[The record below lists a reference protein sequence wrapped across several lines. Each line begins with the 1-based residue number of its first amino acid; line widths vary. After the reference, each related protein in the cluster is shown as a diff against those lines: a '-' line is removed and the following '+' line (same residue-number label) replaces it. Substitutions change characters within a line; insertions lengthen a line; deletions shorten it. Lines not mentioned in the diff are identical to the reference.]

1 MADDPWGERMRA
13 ALAGD
18 EAEYRVLLAE
28 LAVALRRIVRAAL
41 ARAGRSG
48 VDGEDIVQE
57 VLLTI
62 HLKRGTWDSARPFA
76 PWLHVI
82 TRHKV
87 IDVLRRQGHRIEVPI
102 DDVVDWLAAPTAP
115 ESDAPG
121 VDRLLGRLGAR
132 DQTIV
137 RMASLDGRP
146 AQEIA
151 GRLGMTEGAV
161 RVALH
166 RALRRLSAMYREE
179 LS

>member
-1 MADDPWGERMRA
+1 M
-13 ALAGD
+13 AGD
-18 EAEYRVLLAE
+18 EAQYRALLAE
-28 LAVALRRIVRAAL
+28 LAIALRRIVRAAL

-48 VDGEDIVQE
+48 ADSEDIVQE

-62 HLKRGTWDSARPFA
+62 HLKRGTWDSTRPFA
-76 PWLHVI
+76 PWLHAI

-87 IDVLRRQGHRIEVPI
+87 IDVLRRQGHRVEVPI
-102 DDVVDWLAAPTAP
+102 DDVVHWLAAPAAP
-115 ESDAPG
+115 ETDAAG
-121 VDRLLGRLGAR
+121 VDRLIGRLGAR
-132 DQTIV
+132 DQAIV

-146 AQEIA
+146 SQEIA

-166 RALRRLSAMYREE
+166 RALRRLSALYQEE

>member
-1 MADDPWGERMRA
+1 MADDPWGKRMRA

-18 EAEYRVLLAE
+18 AVEYRTLLAD
-28 LAVALRRIVRAAL
+28 LAVVLRRIVRAAL
-41 ARAGRSG
+41 TRANRTGA
-48 VDGEDIVQE
+48 DGEDIVQE

-62 HLKRGTWDSARPFA
+62 HLKRDTWDSARPFA

-87 IDVLRRQGHRIEVPI
+87 IDVLRRRGNRIEVPI
-102 DDVVDWLAAPTAP
+102 DDVVDWLAAPTGP
-115 ESDAPG
+115 GEDAPA
-121 VDRLLGRLGAR
+121 VDRLIGRLGAR
-132 DQTIV
+132 DQAIV
-137 RMASLDGRP
+137 RMASLDGRS

-179 LS
+179 VS